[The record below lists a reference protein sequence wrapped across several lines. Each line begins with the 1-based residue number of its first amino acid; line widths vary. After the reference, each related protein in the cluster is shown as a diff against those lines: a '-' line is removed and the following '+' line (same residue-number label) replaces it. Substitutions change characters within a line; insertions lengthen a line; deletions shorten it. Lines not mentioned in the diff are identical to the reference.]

1 MSFILIESIPLAAL
15 TSRGAV
21 LGGGGGGIDH
31 TTAFVNS
38 NNSKG
43 PF

>member
-1 MSFILIESIPLAAL
+1 MSFILIDSIPLAAT

-21 LGGGGGGIDH
+21 LGVGGGRDH
-31 TTAFVNS
+31 ITAFVNS